1 MFQIHN
7 KPVQAFRLNAS
18 TALIWCAA
26 AAGLVFWVLK
36 FPTDS
41 GAHLTPVTTTPIASS
56 ALAHDAAAL
65 TARVWGAQSAVPE
78 VSMALSSR
86 FQLLGVIAN
95 ASGQGSALISVD
107 GQAPKAY
114 RVGQTLTDG
123 VTLINLSAR
132 QANLGPASGGAGG
145 FSLAMPS
152 QGNSP

>member
-1 MFQIHN
+1 MFQIN
-7 KPVQAFRLNAS
+7 TVAARLFRPNAL
-18 TALIWCAA
+18 TALVWCAA
-26 AAGLVFWVLK
+26 AAGLIFWVLK
-36 FPTDS
+36 FPAGT
-41 GAHLTPVTTTPIASS
+41 GPLILATTSPKGSS
-56 ALAHDAAAL
+56 VSAQDAASH
-65 TARVWGAQSAVPE
+65 TARAWGAQSAVPE

-132 QANLGPASGGAGG
+132 QANLGPASGGSAV
-145 FSLAMPS
+145 FSLTMPS
-152 QGNSP
+152 QGKAP